1 MKPSARRRHARIV
14 QDVLAVLVEKY
25 PRCFS
30 LTDDERKPLAIGI
43 GGTIIA
49 QHPELKSANIGQ
61 ALSWYTRSRAYLE
74 RLVEGAERV
83 DLGGVAAGIVSAVEA
98 ADALERLKA
107 ARAPRKITPA
117 EPAPAAPRR
126 LGSSGGT
133 AKAQVIPP
141 FELKIPKTYEL
152 QILPF
157 KLLLAPQ

>member
-49 QHPELKSANIGQ
+49 QHPELKPTNIGQ

-83 DLGGVAAGIVSAVEA
+83 VLGGVAAGIVSAVEA

-126 LGSSGGT
+126 LGL
-133 AKAQVIPP
+133 ADLRQAAQQRRKAVMGP
-141 FELKIPKTYEL
+141 LR
-152 QILPF
+152 
-157 KLLLAPQ
+157 